1 MKRGCQVFRP
11 VAAALSVGD
20 PVLTLIDRWLLKEVA
35 KTLLVILAVLLMVL
49 LASNLVKF
57 LGMVASGAIG
67 GDVLL
72 ALVGLELLKT
82 LGMLVPPAF
91 FFAVLWVLGRLYR
104 DGEML
109 ALQAAGVG
117 TLRIYRSFLYS
128 AVPLALLVAWL
139 MLVVLPW
146 AKLAYETIRITERD
160 RTELAAVRPGEFN
173 EFARGDLV
181 VFAEG
186 VSPDGELRGLF
197 VQDRLQGTP
206 AVVVAAHARQ
216 QTDPHN
222 GARYIVL
229 LNGKRY
235 EGLDGSR
242 PVSVGQFAE
251 YAFRIPDV
259 PLDLSH
265 VPMSAR
271 TLKQLLDSDN
281 PQYRAELQ
289 YRLTLPLAVL
299 AFTLVAVPLA
309 RSMPRQGIYGR
320 LGLAVLIY
328 FVFMNL
334 QRVGERWLAGGVTP
348 PWLGMW
354 WVPGVLAVVALAV
367 LAYDAPAWRVWLRRR
382 RGRA

>member
-1 MKRGCQVFRP
+1 MSSAGESV
-11 VAAALSVGD
+11 LS
-20 PVLTLIDRWLLKEVA
+20 LIDRWLLKEVA

-57 LGMVASGAIG
+57 LGLVASGAIG
-67 GDVLL
+67 GNVLL

-117 TLRIYRSFLYS
+117 TLRIYRAFLYS
-128 AVPLALLVAWL
+128 ALPLALLVAWL

-186 VSPDGELRGLF
+186 TSPDGELRGLF
-197 VQDRLQGTP
+197 VQDRMQGTP
-206 AVVVAAHARQ
+206 AVVVASGARQ
-216 QTDPHN
+216 QTDPAT

-235 EGLDGSR
+235 EGLDGKQ
-242 PVSVGQFAE
+242 PLSVGQFGE
-251 YAFRIPDV
+251 YAFRIPAV

-265 VPMSAR
+265 LPLSAR
-271 TLKQLLDSDN
+271 TLQQLVDSDN
-281 PQYRAELQ
+281 PRYQAELQ

-309 RSMPRQGIYGR
+309 RSVPRQGIYGR
-320 LGLAVLIY
+320 LGVAVLTY

-334 QRVGERWLAGGVTP
+334 QRLGERWLVEGVTP
-348 PWLGMW
+348 GWLGMW
-354 WVPGVLAVVALAV
+354 WVPALLALLALGV

-382 RGRA
+382 RGEA